1 MDLALTETQQMLK
14 SSAREFLGQEC
25 QPALVRAMEED
36 ERGYSPDLWQQMAD
50 LGWMGLVV
58 PERYGGTGGDFLDLA
73 VLLEEMGRA
82 LVPGPFF
89 STIVLGALII
99 QDGGSDAQKAD
110 LLTQICGGQLIMT
123 LALTEASA
131 TFRPEGVQVE
141 ARQEDGDYA
150 INGTKLFV
158 PEAHVADVIIVAA
171 RTSSSSDAADGI
183 TLFLVP
189 RSIPG
194 LTATPLNTLGSDK
207 LCEVVFDN
215 VRLPASSVMR
225 EVGKGWTVVE
235 RALQRGAAAKCV
247 EMLGGAEAVLEM
259 TTEYVK
265 QRVQFGR
272 PIGTFQAIQH
282 HSADIATDVECSRP
296 MAYQAVSLLAEGL
309 PAATQVSMAKAWV
322 SDAYQRVCALAH
334 QSHGAIGFTRDHNLQ
349 LYSRRARAQEV
360 AFGNASFH
368 RELVAQTLGL

>member
-1 MDLALTETQQMLK
+1 
-14 SSAREFLGQEC
+14 
-25 QPALVRAMEED
+25 
-36 ERGYSPDLWQQMAD
+36 
-50 LGWMGLVV
+50 
-58 PERYGGTGGDFLDLA
+58 
-73 VLLEEMGRA
+73 
-82 LVPGPFF
+82 
-89 STIVLGALII
+89 
-99 QDGGSDAQKAD
+99 
-110 LLTQICGGQLIMT
+110 
-123 LALTEASA
+123 
-131 TFRPEGVQVE
+131 
-141 ARQEDGDYA
+141 
-150 INGTKLFV
+150 
-158 PEAHVADVIIVAA
+158 
-171 RTSSSSDAADGI
+171 
-183 TLFLVP
+183 
-189 RSIPG
+189 
-194 LTATPLNTLGSDK
+194 
-207 LCEVVFDN
+207 
-215 VRLPASSVMR
+215 
-225 EVGKGWTVVE
+225 
-235 RALQRGAAAKCV
+235 
-247 EMLGGAEAVLEM
+247 M